1 MNRIVLSFKGS
12 RDSELAKKGSHILS
26 SIKGNSFFPDT
37 TLVQALEKSL
47 QEYQA
52 ALDAAGDGS
61 RKLISIKDDK
71 RLALEEVLTELAF
84 YVSRISKGDKSM
96 LISSG
101 FDLAKER
108 GISAP
113 LSPIEKVVVQ
123 TIESGEASIIAN
135 RVVGARAYIHQYTT
149 DPPNTNNTV
158 WVSETTAHRKHTFKG
173 LKPAV
178 MYWFR
183 VIAIGLYGQSV
194 TSNPVPRLVN

>member
-37 TLVQALEKSL
+37 TLVQALEKCL
-47 QEYQA
+47 QEFQA

-96 LISSG
+96 LLSTG

-113 LSPIEKVVVQ
+113 LSPFKKVAVETNQ
-123 TIESGEASIIAN
+123 PGEASIIAS
-135 RVVGARAYIHQYTT
+135 RVVGARAYIHQYII
-149 DPPNTNNTV
+149 DPPNANTA

-178 MYWFR
+178 AYWFR
-183 VIAIGLYGQSV
+183 VVAIGLYGQSV
-194 TSNPVPRLVN
+194 TSDPVPRLVN